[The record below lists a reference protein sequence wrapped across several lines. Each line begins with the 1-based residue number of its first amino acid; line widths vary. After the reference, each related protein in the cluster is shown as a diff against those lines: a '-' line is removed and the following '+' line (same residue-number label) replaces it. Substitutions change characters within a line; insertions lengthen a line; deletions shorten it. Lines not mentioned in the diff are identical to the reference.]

1 MSGSTEAKK
10 NETRVFGSIIYQCE
24 RCGTKQTLE
33 ELSKFPEIRCKNCGF
48 RALKKVGPTVAKRIK
63 AV

>member
-1 MSGSTEAKK
+1 MSGSPEVKK
-10 NETRVFGSIIYQCE
+10 NEARVFGSIIYECE
-24 RCGTKQTLE
+24 RCGTRQTLE